1 MTPSSCEPNSP
12 AQERGHDTRPVVPV
26 GRQSL
31 PVSASFAAAYEGSED
46 PVIVAERVWFGRVGD
61 RLLVHVGR
69 RVVVDMREL

>member
-31 PVSASFAAAYEGSED
+31 AVSASFAAAYEKSDD
-46 PVIVAERVWFGRVGD
+46 PVVVAERVWFGRVGD